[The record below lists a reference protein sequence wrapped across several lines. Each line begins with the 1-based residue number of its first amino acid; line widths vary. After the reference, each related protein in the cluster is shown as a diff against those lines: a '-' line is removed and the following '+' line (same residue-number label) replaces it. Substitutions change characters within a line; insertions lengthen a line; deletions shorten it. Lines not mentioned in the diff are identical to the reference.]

1 MPTAIPFAFLFARSA
16 PASHLRLVDGQT
28 SLAPP
33 APSRD
38 YPPPGVRLPAS
49 TSLSD
54 FEQALRTHLAAAHH
68 LARWLTRTQADAE
81 DALQDAVLRA
91 FRSFDR
97 LRPASPRSWLLR
109 IVRNCCYDLRKQHER
124 EGEATLEEEAL
135 PPDTASPV
143 LGTPAENPETRLL
156 RMADARALEG
166 ALRELVPEY
175 REVFLL
181 REIEGLSYKE
191 IAEVA
196 GVPIG
201 TVMSRLSRARAQLR
215 VLIVAGENK
224 ETA

>member
-1 MPTAIPFAFLFARSA
+1 MPLALLFAPFAPAR
-16 PASHLRLVDGQT
+16 HLPLADGQT
-28 SLAPP
+28 SLAPTALP
-33 APSRD
+33 RNDPQ
-38 YPPPGVRLPAS
+38 PGACLPAS

-54 FEQALRTHLAAAHH
+54 FEQALRANLAAAHH

-97 LRPASPRSWLLR
+97 LRPESPRAWLLR
-109 IVRNCCYDLRKQHER
+109 IVRNCCYDLRKQRER
-124 EGEATLEEEAL
+124 DGEATLEEAAL
-135 PPDTASPV
+135 PPDAGSPV
-143 LGTPAENPETRLL
+143 LGMPAENPETRLL

-166 ALRELVPEY
+166 ALRDLAPEY

-181 REIEGLSYKE
+181 REIEGLAYKE

-215 VLIVAGENK
+215 ALIVAGEK

>member
-1 MPTAIPFAFLFARSA
+1 MATAIPLARSA
-16 PASHLRLVDGQT
+16 PASHLRLAGGRT
-28 SLAPP
+28 SLAPAA
-33 APSRD
+33 APGND
-38 YPPPGVRLPAS
+38 PQPGARLPAS

-81 DALQDAVLRA
+81 DALQEAVLRA

-97 LRPASPRSWLLR
+97 LRPASPRAWLLH
-109 IVRNCCYDLRKQHER
+109 IVRNCCYDLRKRR
-124 EGEATLEEEAL
+124 EHDGEAALEEEAL
-135 PPDTASPV
+135 PPDAASPV
-143 LGTPAENPETRLL
+143 LGTPPENPERRLL

-166 ALRELVPEY
+166 ALNDLVPEY

-191 IAEVA
+191 IAEVS

-215 VLIVAGENK
+215 VRIVAGEK

>member
-1 MPTAIPFAFLFARSA
+1 MPIALLAARSA
-16 PASHLRLVDGQT
+16 PASELRLVDSRT
-28 SLAPP
+28 AVVPP
-33 APSRD
+33 TPRRD
-38 YPPPGVRLPAS
+38 DPTQGARLSAS

-81 DALQDAVLRA
+81 DALQEAVLRA

-97 LRPASPRSWLLR
+97 LRPTSPRAWLLR
-109 IVRNCCYDLRKQHER
+109 IVRNCCYDWRKQHER
-124 EGEATLEEEAL
+124 DGEAVLDEDAL
-135 PPDTASPV
+135 PLDAASPV
-143 LGTPAENPETRLL
+143 LGVGAENPEERLL
-156 RMADARALEG
+156 RLSAAQALEA
-166 ALRELVPEY
+166 ALRDLAPEY

-181 REIEGLSYKE
+181 REIEGLAYKE

-196 GVPIG
+196 AVPIG

-215 VLIVAGENK
+215 ALIVAADK

>member
-1 MPTAIPFAFLFARSA
+1 MATAIPLALLFAPSA
-16 PASHLRLVDGQT
+16 PAGHLRLADGQR
-28 SLAPP
+28 SLALTAPP
-33 APSRD
+33 RND
-38 YPPPGVRLPAS
+38 RQPGARLSAS

-54 FEQALRTHLAAAHH
+54 FEQALRAHLAAAHH

-97 LRPASPRSWLLR
+97 LRPASPRAWLLH
-109 IVRNCCYDLRKQHER
+109 IVRNCCYDLRKRRER
-124 EGEATLEEEAL
+124 DGEATLEEEAL
-135 PPDTASPV
+135 PPDAASPV
-143 LGTPAENPETRLL
+143 LGTRAENPETRLL
-156 RMADARALEG
+156 RMADARALED
-166 ALRELVPEY
+166 ALRDLLPEY

-181 REIEGLSYKE
+181 REIEGLAYKE

-215 VLIVAGENK
+215 VLIVAGEK

>member
-1 MPTAIPFAFLFARSA
+1 
-16 PASHLRLVDGQT
+16 
-28 SLAPP
+28 
-33 APSRD
+33 
-38 YPPPGVRLPAS
+38 LPAS

-81 DALQDAVLRA
+81 DALQEAVLRA

-97 LRPASPRSWLLR
+97 LRPASPRAWLLH
-109 IVRNCCYDLRKQHER
+109 IVRNCCYDLRKRR
-124 EGEATLEEEAL
+124 EHDGEAALEEEAL
-135 PPDTASPV
+135 PPDAASPV
-143 LGTPAENPETRLL
+143 LGTPPENPERRLL

-166 ALRELVPEY
+166 ALNDLVPEY

-191 IAEVA
+191 IAEVS

-215 VLIVAGENK
+215 VRIVAGEK